1 MKKSFVLFALVAL
14 AGAASLMSS
23 SNGVAEV
30 QNANRTGE
38 LGPGTTCNLCHG
50 GGSFGATMNISVVD
64 PNTGDAVDAYVPG
77 NEYVLEFAIGH
88 TQGTPLRYGFQAT
101 TVDVGGN
108 NAGMFANPSSN
119 VQLENVDGRHIVEH
133 NAAST
138 SNVFTVN
145 WTAPIDGGDVT
156 LYASGLAAGNPTS
169 SSGDEYAGAT
179 LTLPEAQ
186 IVVDILGC
194 TYDFACNYNADANVD
209 DGSCEIASCAT
220 EGDINGDGVVNVT
233 DLLLLLANFGT

>member
-1 MKKSFVLFALVAL
+1 MRKSFVLFALVAL
-14 AGAASLMSS
+14 AGAASLMSH

-108 NAGMFANPSSN
+108 NAGVFANPTPMCN
-119 VQLENVDGRHIVEH
+119 WKMWMDG
-133 NAAST
+133 
-138 SNVFTVN
+138 
-145 WTAPIDGGDVT
+145 T
-156 LYASGLAAGNPTS
+156 LLNTTQPA
-169 SSGDEYAGAT
+169 
-179 LTLPEAQ
+179 LPM
-186 IVVDILGC
+186 C
-194 TYDFACNYNADANVD
+194 
-209 DGSCEIASCAT
+209 
-220 EGDINGDGVVNVT
+220 
-233 DLLLLLANFGT
+233 LL